1 MAAFLNTDGG
11 SIPLHTELA
20 SAKEGGPHT
29 DAAISH
35 RFSPYDFNGGTV
47 VAIAGEDF
55 AVIGSDVR
63 LTRGYSILSRN
74 VTKLCQLTPQCVL
87 GSGGCFTDIKT
98 LQKTL
103 QTRVE
108 MFKHNHGEDMST
120 PAFAQLL
127 SNTLYYKRFFP
138 YYAFNLVAGLD
149 SEGKGAVYNY
159 DAVGSYQRQVDG
171 YSANGSAVKLIMPL
185 LDNMIGWKNRADE
198 KQTVTAEVAVELLK
212 EAFVTAGERD
222 ITCGD
227 AVEIVLIRA
236 DGMEKEIFPLK
247 AD

>member
-1 MAAFLNTDGG
+1 M
-11 SIPLHTELA
+11 
-20 SAKEGGPHT
+20 
-29 DAAISH
+29 
-35 RFSPYDFNGGTV
+35 
-47 VAIAGEDF
+47 
-55 AVIGSDVR
+55 
-63 LTRGYSILSRN
+63 
-74 VTKLCQLTPQCVL
+74 

-103 QTRVE
+103 QIRLA
-108 MFKHNHGEDMST
+108 MYKHNHEEEMST

-127 SNTLYYKRFFP
+127 SNTLYYRRFFP

-149 SEGKGAVYNY
+149 EEGIRVLLMGICVHHSTFSGKGAVYNY

-185 LDNMIGWKNRADE
+185 LDNMVTYKSATVCVFAVQRLPSSVCPNARIHFFYKVGWKNREDERQVITAD
-198 KQTVTAEVAVELLK
+198 VAVELLK

-227 AVEIVLIRA
+227 AVEIVMIKA
-236 DGMEKEIFPLK
+236 SGMETEIFPLK